1 MEKYRIGNLSE
12 EDTIKARNFQHGDM
26 FETDP
31 PRDPNLLPCTKV
43 RKTIRVL
50 FCIDQVVCCFGL
62 QDASTHTQNSIFCL
76 SIPLTKIYLE
86 TILW

>member
-43 RKTIRVL
+43 RKTICSL
-50 FCIDQVVCCFGL
+50 PCIGQAVCCFRL
-62 QDASTHTQNSIFCL
+62 QDTLTQTQTQTSSTYFSH
-76 SIPLTKIYLE
+76 
-86 TILW
+86 